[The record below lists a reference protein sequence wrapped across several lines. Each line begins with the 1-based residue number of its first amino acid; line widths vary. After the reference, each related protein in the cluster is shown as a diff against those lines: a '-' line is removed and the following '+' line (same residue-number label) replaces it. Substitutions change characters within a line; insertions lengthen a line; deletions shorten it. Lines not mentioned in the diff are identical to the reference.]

1 MVEDIKVK
9 RSFGPIGGTFK
20 QIHPLPI
27 TPEQSDVIPIPLLEV
42 KYDHGF
48 SEEQVYLIKLKKQAI
63 EKRNLTEEPVTLEEM
78 QEVIVPYMRIIRT
91 TAFILNPE
99 KVKKVKEP
107 RVAKTKT
114 PRVAKPKIV
123 KEKKLTQKAIKQRLD
138 DIIYI
143 MFSGTPLS
151 EEDDAFFKEHTRKPT
166 I

>member
-20 QIHPLPI
+20 QVASLPI
-27 TPEQSDVIPIPLLEV
+27 TSEQAESPEPIVP
-42 KYDHGF
+42 KYEHGF

-99 KVKKVKEP
+99 KVKKVKES

-114 PRVAKPKIV
+114 PRVAKPKV
-123 KEKKLTQKAIKQRLD
+123 AKEKKLTQKAIKQKLD